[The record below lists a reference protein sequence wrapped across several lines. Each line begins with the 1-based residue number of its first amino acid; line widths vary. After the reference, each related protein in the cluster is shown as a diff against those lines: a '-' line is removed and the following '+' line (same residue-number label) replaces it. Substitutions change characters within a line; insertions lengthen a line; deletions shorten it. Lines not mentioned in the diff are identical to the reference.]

1 MAPPME
7 LLAPFNYH
15 QWKEDMEM
23 QLCSKILFKLRI
35 EAEKEPI
42 HYVDKEKYFNRIDE
56 AYG

>member
-1 MAPPME
+1 MAPPIE
-7 LLAPFNYH
+7 LLTPFNYH

-23 QLCSKILFKLRI
+23 QLCSKRLFKLRI